1 MPEKTFQLA
10 IHAADHS
17 FYEGPCYYLSIPTP
31 EGQYGI
37 MAHHENTIFA
47 IEPGSLYYRVEKGG
61 DKHLAAVSFGM
72 LKMEN
77 NQALVLVNTCEK
89 PEEIDLSRAEREEA
103 ETRAA
108 LEALEDQ
115 EDQREEALLEAK
127 LLRSLNR
134 IKVKKQQ
141 GK

>member
-1 MPEKTFQLA
+1 
-10 IHAADHS
+10 
-17 FYEGPCYYLSIPTP
+17 
-31 EGQYGI
+31 

-61 DKHLAAVSFGM
+61 DKHLATVSFGM

-127 LLRSLNR
+127 LLDLNR